1 MDDDLL
7 ARLLVSSD
15 SNEEVTASHDL
26 SQLSTY
32 RVGGTAKFFT
42 RISNTT
48 SLEKISKF
56 ISESGIKVLIVGNG
70 SNLLISDSGF
80 DGLVIQ
86 LGEDFE
92 NISVADQVVTAGGA
106 VSLPILA
113 RHTVKNGLSGL
124 EWAVGVPGSVGG
136 AVRMNAGGHGASIS
150 GSLLSANVFDL
161 QASKYKELDV
171 EDLKM
176 EYRSTTIS
184 NHEIVVEAKFSL
196 DVGKVEKGDERI
208 SEIVKWRRENQPG
221 GQNAGSVFMNPLGD
235 SAGRLIDAAGLKGY
249 AVGSAMVS
257 EKHANFIQVKP
268 NGSAEDVYKLMK
280 VIHSRVLEETG
291 ISLETE
297 TVMVGFD
304 RQ

>member
-1 MDDDLL
+1 MDDDLIAEFL
-7 ARLLVSSD
+7 DSSD
-15 SNEEVTASHDL
+15 LNKEVAASYDL
-26 SQLSTY
+26 GQLSTY

-42 RISNTT
+42 RVSNLT
-48 SLEKISKF
+48 SLEG
-56 ISESGIKVLIVGNG
+56 ISELITESDMKVLIVGNG

-86 LGEDFE
+86 LGENFE
-92 NISVADQVVTAGGA
+92 NVSVVNQEVIAGGA
-106 VSLPILA
+106 VSLPVLA

-124 EWAVGVPGSVGG
+124 EWAVGVPGTVGG

-150 GSLLSANVFDL
+150 DSLLSATIFDL
-161 QASKYKELDV
+161 QTKKYKNLNV
-171 EDLKM
+171 EELKM
-176 EYRSTTIS
+176 DYRSTAIS
-184 NHEIVVEAKFSL
+184 NYEIVVDSRFSL
-196 DVGKVEKGDERI
+196 DVGNAEKGNERI

-249 AVGSAMVS
+249 EIGSAMVS

-268 NGSAEDVYKLMK
+268 NGSANDVYRLMK
-280 VIHSRVLEETG
+280 LIHSRVLEETG
-291 ISLETE
+291 VSLETE

-304 RQ
+304 

>member
-1 MDDDLL
+1 MNEDSLVGLL
-7 ARLLVSSD
+7 ASSNLD
-15 SNEEVTASHDL
+15 KEISVFYDL

-32 RVGGTAKFFT
+32 RVGGSAKLFT
-42 RISNTT
+42 CISK
-48 SLEKISKF
+48 SSDLEKVSEF
-56 ISESGIKVLIVGNG
+56 IIESGVKVLIVGNG

-86 LGEDFE
+86 LGQDFQ
-92 NISVADQVVTAGGA
+92 NISTVGQTVTAGGS

-124 EWAVGVPGSVGG
+124 EWAVGVPGTVGG

-150 GSLLSANVFDL
+150 DSLISANIFDL
-161 QASKYKELDV
+161 QAGSYKKLHV

-176 EYRSTTIS
+176 EYRSTNIS
-184 NHEIVVEAKFSL
+184 NYEIVVEAEFSL
-196 DVGKVEKGDERI
+196 SAGEVEIGNERI

-221 GQNAGSVFMNPLGD
+221 GQNTGSVFMNPLGD

-249 AVGSAMVS
+249 EVGSAMVS

-268 NGSAEDVYKLMK
+268 NGSADDVYKLMK
-280 VIHSRVLEETG
+280 IVHSRVLENSG
-291 ISLETE
+291 VFLETE
-297 TVMVGFD
+297 TIMVGFD
-304 RQ
+304 

>member
-1 MDDDLL
+1 MNDDLVTKLL
-7 ARLLVSSD
+7 ASSD
-15 SNEEVTASHDL
+15 LNKEITASYDS

-32 RVGGTAKFFT
+32 RVGGIAKFFT
-42 RISNTT
+42 RISKLT
-48 SLEKISKF
+48 SLEKISEF
-56 ISESGIKVLIVGNG
+56 ITESGIKVLTVGNG

-92 NISVADQVVTAGGA
+92 NISVENQEVTVGGA

-124 EWAVGVPGSVGG
+124 EWAVGVPGTVGG

-150 GSLLSANVFDL
+150 DSLLSATIFDL
-161 QASKYKELDV
+161 KTKKYKNLNVQE
-171 EDLKM
+171 LKM
-176 EYRSTTIS
+176 RYRSTVIS
-184 NHEIVVEAKFSL
+184 NHEIVVESKFSL
-196 DVGKVEKGDERI
+196 DVGNVEKGDERI

-249 AVGSAMVS
+249 EIGSAMVS

-268 NGSAEDVYKLMK
+268 NGSAADVYKLMK
-280 VIHSRVLEETG
+280 VIHSRVLKETG
-291 ISLETE
+291 VSLETE

-304 RQ
+304 

>member
-1 MDDDLL
+1 MNEDSVVRLL
-7 ARLLVSSD
+7 ASSNLDKEVS
-15 SNEEVTASHDL
+15 VFYDL

-32 RVGGTAKFFT
+32 RVGGSAKLFT
-42 RISNTT
+42 CISK
-48 SLEKISKF
+48 SSDLEKISEF
-56 ISESGIKVLIVGNG
+56 ITKSGVKVLIVGKG

-86 LGEDFE
+86 LGQDFQ
-92 NISVADQVVTAGGA
+92 NISTVSQTVTAGGS

-124 EWAVGVPGSVGG
+124 EWAVGVPGTVGG

-150 GSLLSANVFDL
+150 DSLISVNIFDL
-161 QASKYKELDV
+161 QAGIYKKLHV

-176 EYRSTTIS
+176 EYRSTNIS
-184 NHEIVVEAKFSL
+184 NYEIVVEAEFSL
-196 DVGKVEKGDERI
+196 DAGEVEIGNERI

-249 AVGSAMVS
+249 EVGSAMVS
-257 EKHANFIQVKP
+257 EKHANFIQVQP
-268 NGSAEDVYKLMK
+268 NGSADDVYKLMK
-280 VIHSRVLEETG
+280 MVHSRVLEESG
-291 ISLETE
+291 VFLETE
-297 TVMVGFD
+297 TIMVGFD
-304 RQ
+304 

>member
-1 MDDDLL
+1 MDEDLL
-7 ARLLVSSD
+7 ARLLSVSD
-15 SNEEVTASHDL
+15 FDEEVTASYDL

-32 RVGGTAKFFT
+32 RVGGTASFFT

-56 ISESGIKVLIVGNG
+56 ISENGIKVLIVGNG

-92 NISVADQVVTAGGA
+92 NISVADHLVTAGGA

-150 GSLLSANVFDL
+150 DSLLTANVFDL

-196 DVGKVEKGDERI
+196 DVGKVEKGNERV

-249 AVGSAMVS
+249 EIGSAMVS

-268 NGSAEDVYKLMK
+268 NGSAEDVYRLMK

-304 RQ
+304 

>member
-1 MDDDLL
+1 MNDDLL
-7 ARLLVSSD
+7 ARLLVSFD
-15 SNEEVTASHDL
+15 LSNEVTASYDL

-42 RISNTT
+42 RISNST
-48 SLEKISKF
+48 SVEKISKF
-56 ISESGIKVLIVGNG
+56 ISKSGIKVLIVGNG

-106 VSLPILA
+106 VSLPVLA
-113 RHTVKNGLSGL
+113 RYNVNNGLSGL

-136 AVRMNAGGHGASIS
+136 AVRMNAGGHGASMS
-150 GSLLSANVFDL
+150 DSLLLVNVFDL
-161 QASKYKELDV
+161 QTNKYKELDV
-171 EDLKM
+171 EELKM
-176 EYRSTTIS
+176 EYRSTVIS
-184 NHEIVVEAKFSL
+184 NYEIVIEAKFSL
-196 DVGKVEKGDERI
+196 DTGKVEKGKEKI

-235 SAGRLIDAAGLKGY
+235 SAGRLIDAAGLKGHEI
-249 AVGSAMVS
+249 GSAMVS

-268 NGSAEDVYKLMK
+268 NGSAEDVYELMK
-280 VIHSRVLEETG
+280 VVHSRVLEETG
-291 ISLETE
+291 VSLETE

-304 RQ
+304 

>member
-1 MDDDLL
+1 MNDDLL
-7 ARLLVSSD
+7 ARLLVSFD
-15 SNEEVTASHDL
+15 LSNEVTASYDL

-42 RISNTT
+42 RISNST
-48 SLEKISKF
+48 SVEKISKF
-56 ISESGIKVLIVGNG
+56 ISKSGIKVLIVGNG

-80 DGLVIQ
+80 DGLVVQ

-106 VSLPILA
+106 VSLPVLA

-136 AVRMNAGGHGASIS
+136 AVRMNAGGHGASMAD
-150 GSLLSANVFDL
+150 SLLLVNVFDL
-161 QASKYKELDV
+161 QANKHKELDA
-171 EDLKM
+171 EELKM
-176 EYRSTTIS
+176 EYRSTVIS
-184 NHEIVVEAKFSL
+184 NYEIVIEAKFSL
-196 DVGKVEKGDERI
+196 DTGKVEKGDERI

-249 AVGSAMVS
+249 EIGSAMVS

-268 NGSAEDVYKLMK
+268 NGSAEDVYELMK
-280 VIHSRVLEETG
+280 VVHSRVLEETG
-291 ISLETE
+291 VSLETE

-304 RQ
+304 

>member
-1 MDDDLL
+1 MNEDSL
-7 ARLLVSSD
+7 ARLLVSSNLD
-15 SNEEVTASHDL
+15 KEVNVLHDL

-32 RVGGTAKFFT
+32 RVGGSAKLFT
-42 RISNTT
+42 CISK
-48 SLEKISKF
+48 SSDLEKISEF
-56 ISESGIKVLIVGNG
+56 IAESGVKVLIVGNG

-86 LGEDFE
+86 LGQDFQ
-92 NISVADQVVTAGGA
+92 NISTVGQTVTAGGS

-124 EWAVGVPGSVGG
+124 EWAVGVPGTVGG

-150 GSLLSANVFDL
+150 DSLISANIFDL
-161 QASKYKELDV
+161 QAGIYKKRHV

-176 EYRSTTIS
+176 EYRSTNIS
-184 NHEIVVEAKFSL
+184 NYEIVVEAEFSL
-196 DVGKVEKGDERI
+196 SAGEVEIGNERI

-249 AVGSAMVS
+249 EVGSAMVS

-268 NGSAEDVYKLMK
+268 NGSADDVYKLMK
-280 VIHSRVLEETG
+280 MVHSRVLEESG
-291 ISLETE
+291 VFLETE

-304 RQ
+304 Q